1 MGWHLPLV
9 AAASRSSV
17 ALTPKLHLENEQV
30 AEPGHQMP
38 AAAELQRLE
47 PQEPWQRSPGAQH
60 AVSYL

>member
-1 MGWHLPLV
+1 M
-9 AAASRSSV
+9 